1 MLAAQALFGD
11 IVGSML
17 GKLITVGVV
26 LGLVILAILLQQT
39 NPAAVGPLG
48 ILIVFVLI
56 YLLVLGV
63 LTILLFVGNKLAAK
77 IAKALAVQRPV
88 QPLHFRRAYYFASV
102 IALAPVMF
110 MGMQSV
116 GEVGAYDVIL
126 VLLFVTI
133 ACVYIAKRTS

>member
-1 MLAAQALFGD
+1 
-11 IVGSML
+11 ML
-17 GKLITVGVV
+17 GKLIAVGVM
-26 LGLVILAILLQQT
+26 LGTIILIILFQHT
-39 NPAAVGPLG
+39 NPATIGPFG
-48 ILIVFVLI
+48 ILAVFILI

-63 LTILLFVGNKLAAK
+63 LTILLFLGNKLIVRAAK
-77 IAKALAVQRPV
+77 GFALKRPI
-88 QPLHFRRAYYFASV
+88 QPLHLRKSYYYASV

-133 ACVYIAKRTS
+133 TCIYIAKRTS